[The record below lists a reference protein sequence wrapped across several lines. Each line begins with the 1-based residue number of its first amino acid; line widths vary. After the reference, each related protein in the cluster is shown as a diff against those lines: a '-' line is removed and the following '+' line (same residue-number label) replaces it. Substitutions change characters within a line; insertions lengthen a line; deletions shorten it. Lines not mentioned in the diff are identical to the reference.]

1 MGNRP
6 VRNYTPQDVHA
17 CLTLLEGVPA
27 SHGKSGDRMPIR
39 EAIAAA
45 DESEAIARAKAAAEL
60 RNAPP
65 WIREEAEEACLI
77 PRLRTAT
84 IQRHLSN
91 PHTIFEWS
99 VISGERPEN
108 PFAPARP
115 NSTELAAW
123 RAAEADPE
131 RSPWGDALPDLL
143 PSRIFFKLLKD
154 EGYPLFWVPLLG
166 VFARLRMKEALHLK
180 GLDFAREDGI
190 SNLSVR
196 QGANQSVKSKA
207 GRRRVLIHPALTEL
221 CLLRL
226 AQERKSGWLF
236 PSIARSKQRSGL
248 WRPSPNRSNA
258 T

>member
-1 MGNRP
+1 
-6 VRNYTPQDVHA
+6 
-17 CLTLLEGVPA
+17 
-27 SHGKSGDRMPIR
+27 MPIS

-45 DESEAIARAKAAAEL
+45 DENEAIARAKAPQL

-65 WIREEAEEACLI
+65 GIREEAEEACLI

-108 PFAPARP
+108 PFARARP
-115 NSTELAAW
+115 ISMELAAW
-123 RAAEADPE
+123 RGRSRPGTVALGRCFARPSAVADIPQAAE
-131 RSPWGDALPDLL
+131 RSG
-143 PSRIFFKLLKD
+143 SNS
-154 EGYPLFWVPLLG
+154 LFWVPLLG
-166 VFARLRMKEALHLK
+166 LFARLRMKEALHLK

-190 SNLSVR
+190 SYLSVR

-207 GRRRVLIHPALTEL
+207 GRRRVLIHPALIEL

-226 AQERKSGWLF
+226 AQERKSGRLF
-236 PSIARSKQRSGL
+236 PSIARSKQRSSL

>member
-65 WIREEAEEACLI
+65 WIREEPEEACLI
-77 PRLRTAT
+77 PRLGTAT

-91 PHTIFEWS
+91 PRTIFEWS

-115 NSTELAAW
+115 NSTELAVACCQFLGH
-123 RAAEADPE
+123 EDKIVSKE
-131 RSPWGDALPDLL
+131 LESGC
-143 PSRIFFKLLKD
+143 D
-154 EGYPLFWVPLLG
+154 ETEVQPQVQDRG
-166 VFARLRMKEALHLK
+166 R
-180 GLDFAREDGI
+180 
-190 SNLSVR
+190 
-196 QGANQSVKSKA
+196 KA
-207 GRRRVLIHPALTEL
+207 GDGPWRGGG
-221 CLLRL
+221 
-226 AQERKSGWLF
+226 SGR
-236 PSIARSKQRSGL
+236 A
-248 WRPSPNRSNA
+248 
-258 T
+258 